1 MKFLNINRVIDLLK
15 NGKYNKIVYAKEWG
29 MNMAT
34 RKKSPKKNT
43 KNKSN
48 NKIKKTTKEL
58 KTSLKKTVEKK
69 TSPKKTTTKK
79 SNTKKSNTPKK
90 VSNPKKTTVKVPV
103 SLELPKTK
111 EEVRIE
117 EETKELELKK
127 ELEDKIKT
135 IEENEAKKSKSR
147 LKKKS
152 NAKNIARSK
161 SSELHKKLK
170 KLQRK
175 IKIYGLNSVLPKKY
189 LIWGLIVILLLITS
203 LVVGSYIRPEDM
215 SINLDKVSEEIDGL
229 KTLRFDI
236 NNTLDII
243 NDSKSYNL
251 NKENKA
257 NLQEYYEYDFDLFN
271 LKRSWLDEFRIYYN
285 EKSKQLFMVFKP
297 NSDNANNVTEAI
309 EKFFKTKK
317 INATKEEYD
326 GYIFYVS
333 SNDDKRVISKIKQS
347 QIKVFDILQDLNKDE
362 IKEVYGIDSSLYKDY
377 KVKTA
382 WIVKANVTEYLLF
395 EPKNNK
401 SAKEIEKL
409 MEAYYSKKEST
420 WEKDSDNLNLLQNR
434 YTGEYNGYLVYIVS
448 KDNDL
453 VLQLIKK

>member
-1 MKFLNINRVIDLLK
+1 
-15 NGKYNKIVYAKEWG
+15 

-34 RKKSPKKNT
+34 RKKKSTKKEAKEKTNT
-43 KNKSN
+43 KV
-48 NKIKKTTKEL
+48 KKTTKEL
-58 KTSLKKTVEKK
+58 KTSLEKTVEKK
-69 TSPKKTTTKK
+69 KSPRKTTAKKKTTKK
-79 SNTKKSNTPKK
+79 ASTPKK
-90 VSNPKKTTVKVPV
+90 ATTPKKTTVKVPD

-111 EEVRIE
+111 EQVRIE

-127 ELEDKIKT
+127 ELENKIKT
-135 IEENEAKKSKSR
+135 IEENEAKKSKTKP
-147 LKKKS
+147 KKKS

-161 SSELHKKLK
+161 SSAFHKKLK

-175 IKIYGLNSVLPKKY
+175 IKIYGLNSILPKKY
-189 LIWGLIVILLLITS
+189 LFTGLIVILLLITG
-203 LVVGSYIRPEDM
+203 LVVVSHIRPKDM
-215 SINLDKVSEEIDGL
+215 SINLDKVSAEIDGL

-257 NLQEYYEYDFDLFN
+257 NLQEYYEYDFNLFN

-297 NSDNANNVTEAI
+297 LDDNTSNVTESI

-317 INATKEEYD
+317 IKATKEEYD

-333 SNDDKRVISKIKQS
+333 SNDDTRVISKIKQS

-362 IKEVYGIDSSLYKDY
+362 IKEVYGIDSTLYKDY

-395 EPKNNK
+395 KPKNNTA
-401 SAKEIEKL
+401 AKEIEKL
-409 MEAYYSKKEST
+409 MDEYYSKKEST
-420 WEKDSDNLNLLQNR
+420 WEKDQDNLNLLQNR
-434 YTGEYNGYLVYIVS
+434 YTGVYNGYLVYIVS